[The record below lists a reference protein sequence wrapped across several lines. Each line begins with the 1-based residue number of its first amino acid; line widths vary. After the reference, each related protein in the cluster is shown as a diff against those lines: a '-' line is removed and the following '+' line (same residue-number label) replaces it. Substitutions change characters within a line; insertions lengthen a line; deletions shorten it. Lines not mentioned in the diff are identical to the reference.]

1 MSKAR
6 NKSKPRFRLL
16 PPIDPAET
24 RARRDLIRFM
34 VASAGTLHLTKP
46 LARGLGLSR
55 RDLRAEITGWL
66 NEPGPHRGQILWAG
80 RNRLAG
86 TTAATGP
93 LIVDLDGTQL
103 AHLFV
108 ALARAQETSI
118 STTEAAS
125 LADLRNRLAAMLPVT
140 LRQLVNL
147 ATRPDAPGLG
157 GDAPPA
163 LAPVAEAI
171 RHWRRLRLD
180 YQALDGAVTARTV
193 WPLILH
199 YRDACLIGWCEL
211 RKDFRAFR
219 LDHIQKATP
228 LDDAPPRPRA
238 ALLAEWE
245 PQRWRD

>member
-1 MSKAR
+1 MSKA
-6 NKSKPRFRLL
+6 KPRFRLL
-16 PPIDPAET
+16 PPIDPAEI

-34 VASAGTLHLTKP
+34 VANAGPLHLTKT
-46 LARGLGLSR
+46 LARGLGLRR

-66 NEPGPHRGQILWAG
+66 NDPGPHQGQIVWAG

-86 TTAATGP
+86 TTSTTGP
-93 LIVDLDGTQL
+93 LILDFNGTQL
-103 AHLFV
+103 VHLFA
-108 ALARAQETSI
+108 ALARAQETTI
-118 STTEAAS
+118 STTEAEGF
-125 LADLRNRLAAMLPVT
+125 ADLRNRLAAALPAT
-140 LRQLVNL
+140 LRELVHL
-147 ATRPDAPGLG
+147 ATLPDAPGLA

-163 LAPVAEAI
+163 LAPVVQAI
-171 RHWRRLRLD
+171 RSWRRLRL
-180 YQALDGAVTARTV
+180 QPPALDVAVTARTI

-219 LDHIQKATP
+219 LDRIQKATP